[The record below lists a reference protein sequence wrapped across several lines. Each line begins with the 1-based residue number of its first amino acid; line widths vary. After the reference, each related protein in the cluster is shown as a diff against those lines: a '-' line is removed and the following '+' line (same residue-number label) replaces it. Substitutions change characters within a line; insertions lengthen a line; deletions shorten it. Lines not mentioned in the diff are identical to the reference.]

1 MRVSVIISA
10 MTVVLASMESA
21 GAVEISGNR
30 LYTDKELARLVD
42 FSLPGDSL
50 SESIL
55 ALYGDAGYYSVKVK
69 SIGIDMNGQKA
80 ILIEEGV
87 PSVVD
92 SISVDVVPDS
102 LKTHFNN
109 LVLSA
114 KGEVASRDLL
124 DDFADRAISR
134 LAEYGMPFASGEW
147 SDFRFNAA
155 NNLSA
160 TFRII
165 SGPRCHISG
174 LVFDGIERTR
184 PETIERVIDLK
195 AGGLYAESK
204 VRDSELLI
212 DQMRYIN
219 IASPFEL
226 EPASG
231 GDSCRI
237 IYHIKE
243 LPSTRFDG
251 VGGYVNT
258 KDRSDF
264 LGRLNLEFG
273 DILGTGRSFGLL
285 WEKKDRFSSELK
297 LDYLEPFFLGTR
309 FDVKLEVFQ
318 LDRDSLYIETG
329 GRVGLAYRF
338 GRGFS
343 AGLRFSAKRTEPE
356 PGADLSS
363 SIGRAVKLDFGYDR
377 TDRVENPRDGYL
389 MKTEVDYRYRSN
401 RRVIEGD
408 NPPTELSAVG
418 FDGGYFAR
426 LGDQFVIAIRLA
438 GWGIASADGTVPVDE
453 LRFVGGFDDLRGYA
467 EEQFPAY
474 RYAVATIEPRIITGK
489 RSRAYVFGD
498 FGAIKS
504 SQSQNDDYRFW
515 PGYGLGLVSPTS
527 IGLFKIE
534 IGWGKTGF
542 PSEAIFNF
550 GLAGTF

>member
-1 MRVSVIISA
+1 MRMRIIISA
-10 MTVVLASMESA
+10 ISIVLASMEPI

-30 LYTDKELARLVD
+30 LYSDKELTRLVD
-42 FSLPGDSL
+42 FTLPNDSL

-55 ALYGDAGYYSVKVK
+55 ALYGEAGYYSAKVK
-69 SIGIDMNGQKA
+69 SIGVDKKGQKS
-80 ILIEEGV
+80 IFIEEGV

-92 SISVDVVPDS
+92 SISVNVVPDS
-102 LKTHFNN
+102 LKTHFND
-109 LVLSA
+109 LVYSV

-124 DDFADRAISR
+124 DDFADRAVSR
-134 LAEYGMPFASGEW
+134 LAEYGMPFARGEW
-147 SDFRFNAA
+147 SDFRFNAE

-160 TFRII
+160 TLRII

-174 LVFDGIERTR
+174 LVFKGIARTR
-184 PETIERVIDLK
+184 PETIGKFIDLQV
-195 AGGLYAESK
+195 GDLYAESK
-204 VRDSELLI
+204 VRDSERYI
-212 DQMRYIN
+212 DQMPYIE

-226 EPASG
+226 ETVSG

-237 IYHIKE
+237 IYNIQE

-251 VGGYVNT
+251 VGGFINT

-297 LDYLEPFFLGTR
+297 LDYLEPFFMGSR

-329 GRVGLAYRF
+329 GRVGLVYRF
-338 GRGFS
+338 GRGS
-343 AGLRFSAKRTEPE
+343 SGGLRLSVKRTEPE
-356 PGADLSS
+356 PGTDLSS
-363 SIGRAVKLDFGYDR
+363 SISRSAKLDFGYDR
-377 TDRVENPRDGYL
+377 TDYIENPRSGYL
-389 MKTEVDYRYRSN
+389 LKTEVDYRYRSN

-408 NPPTELSAVG
+408 DPPTELSAVG
-418 FDGGYFAR
+418 FDGGYFVR
-426 LGDQFVIAIRLA
+426 FRGQFVIAIRLA

-474 RYAVATIEPRIITGK
+474 RYAVAAIEPRILTGR
-489 RSRAYVFGD
+489 RSRAYIFGD

-504 SQSQNDDYRFW
+504 SQSREEDYRFW
-515 PGYGLGLVSPTS
+515 PGYGFGLVAPTG

-550 GLAGTF
+550 GLAGAF